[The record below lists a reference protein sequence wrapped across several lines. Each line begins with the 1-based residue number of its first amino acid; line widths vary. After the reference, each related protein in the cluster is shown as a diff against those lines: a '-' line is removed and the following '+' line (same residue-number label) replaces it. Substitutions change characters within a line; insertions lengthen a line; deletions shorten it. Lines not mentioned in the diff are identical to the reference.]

1 MEQGTTKIADLP
13 FSVTFTW
20 KEDAFKISLI
30 DGEDLFK
37 IADLICDILEQNGI
51 SHKIEKKSI

>member
-37 IADLICDILEQNGI
+37 IADLICDIFRTKWN
-51 SHKIEKKSI
+51 KP